1 VPRPSATSAAA
12 AAPGGARQLF
22 DPEEPSAQDRGS
34 GNEPSDA
41 EDRAGVLSIG
51 GLYDEVEAAL
61 AQSFPRRRHLWVR
74 GEIQNLSDHSRSGHL
89 YLDLVD
95 PEEEAAGRGAGG
107 VRSRGRARGGE
118 PVLKVK
124 CWRTSWAPL
133 RHSLAK
139 EGIELADGMVVVLRG
154 SLDLYRARGELS
166 FILAD
171 IDVTALMGRLA
182 AQRTKLLTTLE
193 SEGLLRRNAAAGL
206 PDVVMHVGLV
216 ASPETEGCRDFLGQ
230 LTGAG
235 FGFRVSHVK
244 VPVQGPGA
252 PASIARAVTMLGR
265 SGCDVVA
272 VVRGGGG
279 RADLAAFE
287 SEVVARAVA
296 ACPVQVWT
304 GIGHTG
310 DQTVADIVAA
320 RACITPT
327 ECGQSIVSR
336 TAHWWGQHV
345 AEPAEFLAGRVPSFL
360 SEASARDARAR
371 GRLTAAARQQ
381 LRVHR
386 ERLSGRAV
394 SAARR
399 APAAVE
405 RSEGVLSGRAGRLGA
420 LAVDQMGRRDEQ
432 VRGWRRLLAAYDV
445 DRQLERGYS
454 LTLTA
459 HGALVRRAG
468 DVASGQEIVTRLAD
482 GSVRSTV
489 EGVER
494 VEVESDG
501 TDESGAP

>member
-1 VPRPSATSAAA
+1 
-12 AAPGGARQLF
+12 
-22 DPEEPSAQDRGS
+22 
-34 GNEPSDA
+34 
-41 EDRAGVLSIG
+41 
-51 GLYDEVEAAL
+51 
-61 AQSFPRRRHLWVR
+61 
-74 GEIQNLSDHSRSGHL
+74 
-89 YLDLVD
+89 
-95 PEEEAAGRGAGG
+95 
-107 VRSRGRARGGE
+107 
-118 PVLKVK
+118 
-124 CWRTSWAPL
+124 
-133 RHSLAK
+133 
-139 EGIELADGMVVVLRG
+139 
-154 SLDLYRARGELS
+154 
-166 FILAD
+166 
-171 IDVTALMGRLA
+171 
-182 AQRTKLLTTLE
+182 
-193 SEGLLRRNAAAGL
+193 
-206 PDVVMHVGLV
+206 
-216 ASPETEGCRDFLGQ
+216 
-230 LTGAG
+230 
-235 FGFRVSHVK
+235 
-244 VPVQGPGA
+244 
-252 PASIARAVTMLGR
+252 
-265 SGCDVVA
+265 
-272 VVRGGGG
+272 
-279 RADLAAFE
+279 
-287 SEVVARAVA
+287 
-296 ACPVQVWT
+296 
-304 GIGHTG
+304 
-310 DQTVADIVAA
+310 VAA